1 MMIAL
6 TGFMGSGKTT
16 VGKVLAD
23 FLGCPFMDLDDLVVK
38 KAGKSIPDI
47 FAQDGEPAFRQL
59 EAQVLRKTVE
69 KYAEST
75 AVLALGGGAVLAPAS
90 AALLHEKTVCI
101 YLRATLD
108 TLLARLEGETA
119 GRPLLQE
126 IPDQVGDDGG
136 SVVMPGPGSS
146 VMPGPDRAS
155 VADRLAS
162 REPLYEKTA
171 HVIVDTDGLVPD
183 EVADEIIISAL

>member
-1 MMIAL
+1 MMVAL

-75 AVLALGGGAVLAPAS
+75 AVLALGGGAVLAPSS

-101 YLRATLD
+101 YLRASLE

-119 GRPLLQE
+119 GRPLA
-126 IPDQVGDDGG
+126 D
-136 SVVMPGPGSS
+136 
-146 VMPGPDRAS
+146 AS
-155 VADRLAS
+155 LADRLAA
-162 REPLYEKTA
+162 REPIYEKTA
-171 HVIVDTDGLVPD
+171 HVTIDTDGLSPD

>member
-101 YLRATLD
+101 YLRASLE

-119 GRPLLQE
+119 GRPLA
-126 IPDQVGDDGG
+126 D
-136 SVVMPGPGSS
+136 
-146 VMPGPDRAS
+146 AS
-155 VADRLAS
+155 LAARLAA
-162 REPLYEKTA
+162 REPIYEKTA
-171 HVIVDTDGLVPD
+171 HVVIDTDGLSPD

>member
-1 MMIAL
+1 MMITL

-16 VGKVLAD
+16 VGKILAD
-23 FLGCPFMDLDDLVVK
+23 FLGCPFLDLDDLIVK
-38 KAGKSIPDI
+38 KAGKSIPEI
-47 FAQDGEPAFRQL
+47 FEQDGEPAFREL
-59 EAQVLRKTVE
+59 EARLLRQTVA

-75 AVLALGGGAVLAPAS
+75 AVLALGGGAILAPAS
-90 AALLHEKTVCI
+90 AALLRDKTVCI

-119 GRPLLQE
+119 GRPLA
-126 IPDQVGDDGG
+126 DDALAG
-136 SVVMPGPGSS
+136 
-146 VMPGPDRAS
+146 
-155 VADRLAS
+155 RLAA

-171 HVIVDTDGLVPD
+171 HVTIDTDGLSPD